1 MIAVDSRTRRTL
13 GVVLFFALAF
23 SQGCYSRQLVS
34 VGALDAPARLRLT
47 HPGGILVHRLPAES
61 DVGVLPPCHV
71 TRIEGTLVRFRGDT
85 LVFREAAFGSVV
97 AGAPRCFGNASTV
110 YVIPADH
117 PALRMEA
124 VRFDPLGSLMT
135 AIILAPIIAF
145 GVVAV
150 YCAMTPCMG

>member
-1 MIAVDSRTRRTL
+1 MRSPRDRRTL
-13 GVVLFFALAF
+13 GVALFFALAF

-34 VGALDAPARLRLT
+34 VGALDAPSRLLLT
-47 HPGGILVHRLPAES
+47 RPGGILVHRLPAES
-61 DVGVLPPCHV
+61 NVGILPPCQV

-85 LVFREAAFGSVV
+85 LVFREPAFGSVV
-97 AGAPRCFGNASTV
+97 AGAPRCLGNASTV

-135 AIILAPIIAF
+135 AIILAPLVAF

-150 YCAMTPCMG
+150 FCAMNPCMG